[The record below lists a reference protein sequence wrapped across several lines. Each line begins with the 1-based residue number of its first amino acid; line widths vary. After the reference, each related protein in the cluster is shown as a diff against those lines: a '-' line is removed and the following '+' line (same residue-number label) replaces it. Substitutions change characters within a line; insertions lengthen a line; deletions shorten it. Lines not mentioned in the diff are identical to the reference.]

1 MKKQII
7 SAQYDQNCNR
17 IYDHFQFDWCNRLI
31 IFRQSLLF
39 SILRNYFNGHS
50 TYVTVLLRKICQIF
64 QKKNGE
70 QKGLSEKLLICNP
83 VPKADQIFTVLI
95 KKFMVDRK
103 TDELCKL
110 GKQILQLV
118 NQATKEKDQKSIKTA
133 LDFWKESTVKLE
145 NFDCQLPEARPC
157 SFIKF

>member
-1 MKKQII
+1 M
-7 SAQYDQNCNR
+7 
-17 IYDHFQFDWCNRLI
+17 
-31 IFRQSLLF
+31 
-39 SILRNYFNGHS
+39 
-50 TYVTVLLRKICQIF
+50 LRKICQIF

-118 NQATKEKDQKSIKTA
+118 NQATKGQLILERLWIALFESKYKHEHFCISALASEMGQIIKIMA
-133 LDFWKESTVKLE
+133 HYHA
-145 NFDCQLPEARPC
+145 N
-157 SFIKF
+157 